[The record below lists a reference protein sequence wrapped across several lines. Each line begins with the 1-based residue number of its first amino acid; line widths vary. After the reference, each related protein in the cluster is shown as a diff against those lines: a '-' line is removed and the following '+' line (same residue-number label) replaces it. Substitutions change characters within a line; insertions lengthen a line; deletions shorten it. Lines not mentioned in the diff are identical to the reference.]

1 MTLYSKLSFN
11 IFEKRLNR
19 FLFLYD
25 FTKCKYIKKSK
36 EETKK
41 DENELNLGF
50 ELDGGGVNAN
60 ESVFGFLQIDEPP
73 YKHDKVLKN
82 LKYFLFLV

>member
-1 MTLYSKLSFN
+1 MSLHSKLSFN

-36 EETKK
+36 EKK
-41 DENELNLGF
+41 EKKEDELNLGF
-50 ELDGGGVNAN
+50 QLDGVGINGND
-60 ESVFGFLQIDEPP
+60 SVFGFLQTNEPP
-73 YKHDKVLKN
+73 YKPDKVIN
-82 LKYFLFLV
+82 L